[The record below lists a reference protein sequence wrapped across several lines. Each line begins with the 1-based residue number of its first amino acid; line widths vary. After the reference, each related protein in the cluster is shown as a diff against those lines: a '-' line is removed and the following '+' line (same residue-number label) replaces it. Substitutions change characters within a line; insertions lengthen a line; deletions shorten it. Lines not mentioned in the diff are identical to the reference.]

1 MVEASRD
8 ETSSAQRAN
17 EAVTGNLLSG
27 ATPSEELVQPAA
39 TLRLSRSKIELFT
52 SCQCCFYLDRKLG
65 VREPSSFPLTLN
77 LAVDDL
83 LKREFDSY
91 REKQAPHPIFLEHG
105 LDLVPFKHEKIDRWR
120 DALHP
125 ELVHYVEE
133 YGFLVSGGLDDVWVD
148 SYGCLYVVDYKAT
161 SKKGE
166 VSLDGDLGEKYKRQV
181 EVYQWLLR
189 KQGFTVSDTAYFLYC
204 NADKQRP
211 EFAGRLEFSTKL
223 LPLVGDTQ
231 WIEPA
236 LAQMHALLLSP
247 TPPAP
252 ADDCKLCQY
261 FIKRDSAI
269 SRITAI
275 DGRAADHR
283 ARP

>member
-8 ETSSAQRAN
+8 ETSSTQRTN
-17 EAVTGNLLSG
+17 AVFAGDPLPGASLSVD
-27 ATPSEELVQPAA
+27 PLQPAA

-52 SCQCCFYLDRKLG
+52 ACQCCFYLDRKLG
-65 VREPSSFPLTLN
+65 VREPPSFPLTLN

-83 LKREFDSY
+83 LKREFDLY
-91 REKQAPHPIFLEHG
+91 REKQTPHPIFLEHG
-105 LDLVPFKHEKIDRWR
+105 LDLVPFKHQKIDRWR

-133 YGFLVSGGLDDVWVD
+133 FGFLVSGGLDDVWVD
-148 SYGCLYVVDYKAT
+148 SDGCLYVVDYKAT

-166 VSLDGDLGEKYKRQV
+166 ISLDGTQGERYKRQV

-223 LPLVGDTQ
+223 LPLIGNTQ

-236 LAQMHALLLSP
+236 LAEMHALLLSP
-247 TPPAP
+247 TPPP
-252 ADDCKLCQY
+252 PGDDCKLCQY
-261 FIKRDSAI
+261 FIKRDSAL
-269 SRITAI
+269 SRIVAI